1 MRIQNCVLRIYVY
14 IYFFTSQVLTFSGPD
29 CNNRLLCVLFNT
41 FNIDISISNTRVLK
55 IKISCERQSSK
66 LPQSEE
72 LGLFG
77 FEPACNLSHSQ
88 LLFIEP
94 GPGEGHLLPSQP
106 IQVEQLPGQQWSR
119 RWEVA
124 HWCILSAVIKI
135 TLKWVNDS
143 LVFRPPGIS
152 SATLNIKEM
161 EYSYVNMSALL
172 APGGLESNLGKCFL
186 HIDWQQADSGASW
199 INGWANEWMNVGSSR
214 NWLPAHMSFCHA
226 FLFPNRIWILFHS
239 SASFAAWGVGVGVGR
254 KQAVLIGPSP
264 SRWSHAPAMV
274 LTWAVAIKTSLLW
287 SPEKDSP
294 YGWEGDMWKLP
305 LSFPWTSSC
314 LQVSLYLLPSP
325 CGLRGTSLPANTD
338 SYVWP
343 PAIRKDW
350 LGNKGIGSVSHL
362 RLGQAICPSS
372 IKCPITLRIHLV

>member
-1 MRIQNCVLRIYVY
+1 MRIQNCVLRICVY
-14 IYFFTSQVLTFSGPD
+14 TYSFNSQVLTFSGPD

-72 LGLFG
+72 LGLYG

-124 HWCILSAVIKI
+124 HWCILSAVINI

-161 EYSYVNMSALL
+161 EYSYVNMSASL

-199 INGWANEWMNVGSSR
+199 MNGWANEWMNVGSSR
-214 NWLPAHMSFCHA
+214 NWLPA
-226 FLFPNRIWILFHS
+226 L
-239 SASFAAWGVGVGVGR
+239 
-254 KQAVLIGPSP
+254 
-264 SRWSHAPAMV
+264 
-274 LTWAVAIKTSLLW
+274 
-287 SPEKDSP
+287 
-294 YGWEGDMWKLP
+294 
-305 LSFPWTSSC
+305 
-314 LQVSLYLLPSP
+314 LLPSSATLSSFLTESGFCSILQP
-325 CGLRGTSLPANTD
+325 PLQRGGWGWEWVGSRRCWLVQAHHGGPMPLPWFWHGLLQLKQVCCGLQ
-338 SYVWP
+338 
-343 PAIRKDW
+343 RKI
-350 LGNKGIGSVSHL
+350 LLMGEKETCENCLSPFPRHRHVCKC
-362 RLGQAICPSS
+362 RYIC
-372 IKCPITLRIHLV
+372 CPHLVAWGEPACQQTLTATCGLLQ